1 MKYINYIL
9 SPFKEN
15 RHIFILFLILT
26 TLIDF
31 INAVTNNQ
39 YGYSI
44 YLFSHGYIT
53 SYLITLIYIF
63 FPNKFYKISILT
75 IPIIFFII
83 DLFCNF
89 YLEEQFNNRLAGI
102 IFGTN
107 FNEAIEFLQ
116 TFLTIKFILIIVSI
130 LTFLI
135 LIINLVK
142 KYKTKNYSSITT
154 LLSIIFLISI
164 ILCIKTP
171 YLWEKML
178 FGKIY
183 ILANTPS
190 TPDLRNYRSNLKLI
204 STTNNKPQNIVIILG
219 ESFSKLHSSLYGYN
233 KETNPYLSSLRD
245 SSSLFIFNHVTSSAL
260 NTIEAIKSIMTT
272 YNPNKSNNT
281 REWYE
286 CEKLPDIIK
295 QTGYYTFWISN
306 QSQYGLYDNIASAF
320 AKLCDTTIF
329 VGDLCAGVG
338 TNKLDENIIP
348 CLQQQINNNNSLNC
362 YFIHLIGSH
371 YSFNRRYP
379 KHFNKYSPND
389 YCEYPKHQRYNLA
402 TYDNSILYNDSVVY
416 KIINLFQNKESIV
429 FYFSD
434 HSIDLYNSSSDYIG
448 HAKGNVPKSADA
460 GHQIPFMIYTSKK
473 FNKNNPQTVK
483 RIKENI
489 NTPFCTNNFIYTIM
503 DITGVNFENNKNN
516 INRSLF
522 KN

>member
-1 MKYINYIL
+1 MKLYKFIF

-15 RHIFILFLILT
+15 RHIFILLLILT
-26 TLIDF
+26 TLIDS
-31 INAVTNNQ
+31 ISAVTNNQ

-53 SYLITLIYIF
+53 SYLITLIYNI
-63 FPNKFYKISILT
+63 FPNKFYKISILI

-116 TFLTIKFILIIVSI
+116 TFLTIKFVLIIISI
-130 LTFLI
+130 FILLI
-135 LIINLVK
+135 FAYRLLEK
-142 KYKTKNYSSITT
+142 CKTKYNSTIAK
-154 LLSIIFLISI
+154 LLSTIFLISI

-183 ILANTPS
+183 ILINTPS
-190 TPDLRNYRSNLKLI
+190 TPDLRNYRSSLKLI
-204 STTNNKPQNIVIILG
+204 STTNHKPQNIVIILG

-233 KETNPYLSSLRD
+233 KETNPYLSSLQD
-245 SSSLFIFNHVTSSAL
+245 STSLFVFNHVTSPAL

-272 YNPNKSNNT
+272 YNPNNKA
-281 REWYE
+281 RKWYE
-286 CEKLPDIIK
+286 YEKLPDIIK
-295 QTGYYTFWISN
+295 QTGYSTFWISN

-320 AKLCDTTIF
+320 AKLCDTPIF

-348 CLQQQINNNNSLNC
+348 CLQQQINNNNPLNC

-379 KHFNKYSPND
+379 KYFNKYSPND
-389 YCEYPKHQRYNLA
+389 YREYPEHQRYNLA
-402 TYDNSILYNDSVVY
+402 TYDNSILYNDSVIY

-434 HSIDLYNSSSDYIG
+434 HSIDLYNNASSG
-448 HAKGNVPKSADA
+448 
-460 GHQIPFMIYTSKK
+460 
-473 FNKNNPQTVK
+473 
-483 RIKENI
+483 
-489 NTPFCTNNFIYTIM
+489 
-503 DITGVNFENNKNN
+503 
-516 INRSLF
+516 
-522 KN
+522 